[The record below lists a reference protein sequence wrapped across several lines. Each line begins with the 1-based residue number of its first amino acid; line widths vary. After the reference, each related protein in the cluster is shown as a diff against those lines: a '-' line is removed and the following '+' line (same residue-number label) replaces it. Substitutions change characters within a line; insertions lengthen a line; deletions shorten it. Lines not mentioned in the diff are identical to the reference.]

1 MVSTV
6 RQRKKY
12 WEEEKTVGTFY
23 VSTDGVQAH
32 VFFDLFKPIN
42 VIMQL
47 DEKVIGANAIL
58 SNLFE
63 EQVQFVSDEHK
74 LFVVD
79 YF

>member
-32 VFFDLFKPIN
+32 VFFNLFKPHN
-42 VIMQL
+42 LFMQL
-47 DEKVIGANAIL
+47 PVKVIGANAIL

-63 EQVQFVSDEHK
+63 
-74 LFVVD
+74 
-79 YF
+79 

>member
-6 RQRKKY
+6 RQGKKY

-32 VFFDLFKPIN
+32 VFFNLFKPHN
-42 VIMQL
+42 LFMQL
-47 DEKVIGANAIL
+47 PVKVIGANAIL

-63 EQVQFVSDEHK
+63 
-74 LFVVD
+74 
-79 YF
+79 

>member
-32 VFFDLFKPIN
+32 VFFDLFKPHN
-42 VIMQL
+42 LFVQL
-47 DEKVIGANAIL
+47 PVKVIGANAIL

-63 EQVQFVSDEHK
+63 
-74 LFVVD
+74 
-79 YF
+79 